1 MEVDRIMAVTLAKTP
16 AHASEL
22 YAELGRPDIVAWDTE
37 TTGLRVRNRVDYPR
51 IIQFSWRPW
60 EHALVVPVTDEFMPI
75 IRQIFMAT
83 SEMVAHNTKFDMHAM
98 HNVGVP
104 MLNYFKPH
112 QMHDTIWVARLYD
125 ERTSAKLKDLGTR
138 YLSDTAASAQAALKR
153 KMKKHGYTWANVP
166 VSYLVEYGGQ
176 DAVMTGQLFDM
187 LKPKIKYAEGAYR
200 REQDLM
206 PILYRMERKGLTV
219 DSQMLH
225 EQNERFQREAEEAEA
240 FMVEHYGGLNPRS
253 PMQVKAAFR
262 EAGLEVPN
270 TRAATLRMVAAGHK
284 FDGGPEARTLA
295 EKMLEY
301 RGAHKAYSTYT
312 SSWVE
317 LTANTGRLHPWFNS
331 MGAKTGRFS
340 SSDPNLQNI
349 KRGHELRD
357 IFIAEEGH
365 QMVVADW
372 NQMEL
377 RLYAHFAQDENMI
390 AAFLSGDD
398 IYQQASDLLGV
409 PRQVGKMIML
419 ASIYGAGPRALKRQC
434 INMAIKDGDF
444 DLITTLEGYDW
455 GQLYDDFHDRYR
467 IKQLAQKTET
477 VARSRLMD
485 GDPHIRTV
493 GGRRQRP
500 KLIFKKKVNGRKR
513 KITLFKDMAN
523 SLVQGSCA
531 DMMKQAMID
540 VDRAGV
546 GDYLRLTVHDE
557 MVAEVPDEDVAEVEA
572 IMVEKMYR
580 GEYNPPLTVEAQHA
594 KRYGDAK

>member
-1 MEVDRIMAVTLAKTP
+1 MSTTLAKTP
-16 AHASEL
+16 EEAARL
-22 YAELGRPDIVAWDTE
+22 YEQWGRPDLVSWDTE
-37 TTGLRVRNRVDYPR
+37 TTGLQVRNRVDYPR

-60 EHALVVPVTDEFMPI
+60 ENALVVPVTDSFMPF
-75 IRQIFMAT
+75 IRKVFT
-83 SEMVAHNTKFDMHAM
+83 GSSEMVAHNTKFDMHAI
-98 HNVGVP
+98 NNAGVSI
-104 MLNYFKPH
+104 LDYFEPR
-112 QMHDTIWVARLYD
+112 QMHDTIWVLRLHD
-125 ERTSAKLKDLGTR
+125 ERTSAKLKDAGTR
-138 YLSDTAASAQAALKR
+138 YLRDSAAREQAKLKR

-166 VSYLVEYGGQ
+166 ISYLVEYGGE
-176 DAVMTGQLFDM
+176 DAIMTGQLFDM
-187 LKPKIKYAEGAYR
+187 LKPKIGYADEAYK

-219 DSQMLH
+219 DSKMLH
-225 EQNERFQREAEEAEA
+225 EQNERFQREADQAEA
-240 FMVEHYGGLNPRS
+240 YMVNNYGGLNPRS

-262 EAGLEVPN
+262 EAGLELPN

-284 FDGGPEARTLA
+284 YKGGPEATILA
-295 EKMLEY
+295 QKMLEY

-317 LTANTGRLHPWFNS
+317 LTENTGRLHPWFNS

-398 IYQQASDLLGV
+398 IYMQASDLLGV

-434 INMAIKDGDF
+434 INMAIKEGDF

-455 GQLYDDFHDRYR
+455 GQLYDDFHDRYK
-467 IKQLAQKTET
+467 IKELAKKTET
-477 VARSRLMD
+477 VARSRLID

-531 DMMKQAMID
+531 DMMKQSMID
-540 VDRAGV
+540 VAKAGV

-557 MVAEVPDEDVAEVEA
+557 MVAEVPDEHVEEVEA

-580 GEYNPPLTVEAQHA
+580 GEYTPPLTVEAQHA